1 VRVSKGTMILYIEIE
16 EEASVNM
23 GKESLIKRTIRNELP
38 KELEQ

>member
-1 VRVSKGTMILYIEIE
+1 MILYIEIE